1 MNPDTSVPQ
10 VTVEWSPQE
19 IHGIHTAQFR
29 DLAAE
34 KREAGDQAA
43 ARELER
49 MAEQSE
55 AALDAA
61 LAQWEAEFGEVHRD
75 EAEVD
80 QEAVR

>member
-1 MNPDTSVPQ
+1 MNLGTSVPQ

-19 IHGIHTAQFR
+19 IHGIHAAQFR
-29 DLAAE
+29 DMAAE
-34 KREAGDQAA
+34 KWAAGDEAA

-49 MAEQSE
+49 MAERSE
-55 AALDAA
+55 AARDAA
-61 LAQWEAEFGEVHRD
+61 RAQWEAEFGEVHRD